1 MEDAHNGMK
10 WNEKK
15 KNNDTQVKTQIYLKN
30 GIQLT
35 LEQHG
40 IELHGAT
47 YTWIAFNSKHHS
59 TTQSPAGQTRGGLTN
74 RGTAEMEHQ
83 LSVTCGF
90 FDWMDSQCS

>member
-1 MEDAHNGMK
+1 M
-10 WNEKK
+10 KK
-15 KNNDTQVKTQIYLKN
+15 KTNYTQVKTQIYLKN

-40 IELHGAT
+40 IELRGST

-90 FDWMDSQCS
+90 FD